1 VRALALAAFAGYGTF
16 LVWTAVALGWR
27 GVGVGPQ
34 VRAHVGPGRLRQV
47 LGHEATAL
55 GAASFVVGAAVGFAL
70 FGGVLPPLAAGTFAA
85 SFPPAAARHRTE
97 RRRAAAREA
106 WPRMVE
112 ELRLQVGSLGR
123 SVPQALF
130 DTGRHAPEELRPAFT
145 KAERHWLMTTD
156 FGRTVALLKAELADA
171 TADAVL
177 ETLLVAHEVGGTSVD
192 RRLAALA
199 EDRLEDLRCRRDA
212 EAEQAGVRFARR
224 FVLLVPVGMAL
235 AGLSIGSG
243 REAYGTPAGQAAVA
257 LGIAVVGAC
266 WAWAGLLLRLPTQDR
281 VFVAEPEPAS

>member
-1 VRALALAAFAGYGTF
+1 MKALVIATVAGYGTF
-16 LVWTAVALGWR
+16 LLWTAIAFGWR
-27 GVGVGPQ
+27 GIGTGP
-34 VRAHVGPGRLRQV
+34 RLPSRGRRPRLSPLLR
-47 LGHEATAL
+47 HDA
-55 GAASFVVGAAVGFAL
+55 GAMSIVCFVVGGTVGFVL
-70 FGGVLPPLAAGTFAA
+70 FGGVLPPAAAGVFAA
-85 SFPPAAARHRTE
+85 TFPPAAARHRAE

-123 SVPQALF
+123 SIPQALF
-130 DTGRHAPEELRPAFT
+130 ETGRHAPSLLQPAFAA
-145 KAERHWLMTTD
+145 AERHWLVTTD
-156 FGRTVALLKAELADA
+156 FGRTVSLLKAELADA

-199 EDRLEDLRCRRDA
+199 EDRLQDLRCRRDA
-212 EAEQAGVRFARR
+212 EAQQAGVRFARR

-243 REAYGTPAGQAAVA
+243 RAAYGTPAGQAAVA
-257 LGIAVVGAC
+257 VGIALVGAC
-266 WAWAGLLLRLPTQDR
+266 WAWAGLLLRLPTERR
-281 VFVAEPEPAS
+281 VFAADAEPTS

>member
-1 VRALALAAFAGYGTF
+1 VRALLLAALMGYGTF
-16 LVWTAVALGWR
+16 LVWTAVAWGWR
-27 GVGVGPQ
+27 GVGIGPRLPNGSAP
-34 VRAHVGPGRLRQV
+34 VRLVRMVH
-47 LGHEATAL
+47 HEATAM
-55 GAASFVVGAAVGFAL
+55 GAACFVVGAAGGFAL
-70 FGGVLPPLAAGTFAA
+70 FGGVLPPAAVGIFAA
-85 SFPPAAARHRTE
+85 SFPPAAARRRAE

-130 DTGRHAPEELRPAFT
+130 DTGRHAPVELQPAFAE
-145 KAERHWLMTTD
+145 AERHWLVTTD

-177 ETLLVAHEVGGTSVD
+177 ETLLVAHEVGGTGVD

-212 EAEQAGVRFARR
+212 EAKQAGVRFARR

-243 REAYGTPAGQAAVA
+243 REAYGTPAGQVAVA
-257 LGIAVVGAC
+257 GGIAAVGAC
-266 WAWAGLLLRLPTQDR
+266 WAWAGLLLRLPTPER
-281 VFVAEPEPAS
+281 VLAGDAEGRP

>member
-1 VRALALAAFAGYGTF
+1 MRAMALAALAGYGTF
-16 LVWTAVALGWR
+16 LVWTAVAFGWTGLR
-27 GVGVGPQ
+27 VGPRVQERTGVGQ
-34 VRAHVGPGRLRQV
+34 FVRRLR
-47 LGHEATAL
+47 HPATPVS
-55 GAASFVVGAAVGFAL
+55 AACFVVGAAVGFAL
-70 FGGVLPPLAAGTFAA
+70 FGGVLPPVAVGIFAA
-85 SFPPAAARHRTE
+85 SFPPAAVRHRTE

-123 SVPQALF
+123 SIPQALF
-130 DTGRHAPEELRPAFT
+130 DTGRHAPAELQPAFAA
-145 KAERHWLMTTD
+145 AERHWLVTTD
-156 FGRTVALLKAELADA
+156 FGRTVSLLKAELADP

-177 ETLLVAHEVGGTSVD
+177 ETLLVAHEVGGTGVD
-192 RRLAALA
+192 RRLVALA

-212 EAEQAGVRFARR
+212 ESKQAGVRFARR
-224 FVLLVPVGMAL
+224 FVLLVPLGMAL

-257 LGIAVVGAC
+257 AGIAAVGAC

-281 VFVAEPEPAS
+281 VFGGDPEAAA